1 MLGVAGAMA
10 LAATLGARGQTAAAT
25 AGEVTVFHNGVILT
39 MEGDKPASVES
50 VAIKDG
56 KIAFVGSKTQ
66 ALAAFKDV
74 KPADLRT
81 VDLEGRTML
90 PGFIDGW
97 GHFTL
102 LAQQTLGVDLSYFG
116 TNPRSRAELIARL
129 KEAKPF
135 NGWVVGHGYAA
146 AFLSDGAPTLQDL
159 DEAFPTTPVLIA
171 DMSTNTGMVNS
182 AGFRELGITP
192 ETPAAQPGKIG
203 KDPTTGKLTGELIF
217 KPFKL
222 AFAKALGSYPREVL
236 FKSYRDAEAKLAREG
251 YTTVQT
257 YQVTTQDVQ
266 GLRAAFDA
274 GALSVDVMAV
284 VDDLTNG
291 EQFILK
297 PDWTWGTYS
306 QGDRGLKFCGM
317 LVSVDT
323 APQLRLARF
332 TQPYR
337 DTSGLPNGFQ
347 GSVVRPVADIE
358 RLVLHAYQNDI
369 QLFGYA
375 SGDGG
380 IDIMLDAIA
389 KAVTAT
395 GKTGDRRT
403 VISHSTF
410 VRADQLERYRAQK
423 VIAAM
428 WPING
433 WMYGDAYAKLLG
445 PERANATMPVA
456 TAFAKGVIVAT
467 HTDYPSGGP
476 SVLENI
482 WSGATRKTVSGQV
495 LGGPELK
502 ADPYQLLLAHTR
514 NAAVMYGDQQSKG
527 TITVGKFADLVVL
540 DRNPLTVAPDDIRSI
555 RVVETIKRGKSIF
568 ARPR

>member
-192 ETPAAQPGKIG
+192 
-203 KDPTTGKLTGELIF
+203 
-217 KPFKL
+217 
-222 AFAKALGSYPREVL
+222 
-236 FKSYRDAEAKLAREG
+236 
-251 YTTVQT
+251 
-257 YQVTTQDVQ
+257 
-266 GLRAAFDA
+266 
-274 GALSVDVMAV
+274 
-284 VDDLTNG
+284 
-291 EQFILK
+291 
-297 PDWTWGTYS
+297 
-306 QGDRGLKFCGM
+306 
-317 LVSVDT
+317 
-323 APQLRLARF
+323 
-332 TQPYR
+332 
-337 DTSGLPNGFQ
+337 
-347 GSVVRPVADIE
+347 
-358 RLVLHAYQNDI
+358 
-369 QLFGYA
+369 
-375 SGDGG
+375 
-380 IDIMLDAIA
+380 
-389 KAVTAT
+389 
-395 GKTGDRRT
+395 
-403 VISHSTF
+403 
-410 VRADQLERYRAQK
+410 
-423 VIAAM
+423 
-428 WPING
+428 
-433 WMYGDAYAKLLG
+433 
-445 PERANATMPVA
+445 
-456 TAFAKGVIVAT
+456 
-467 HTDYPSGGP
+467 
-476 SVLENI
+476 
-482 WSGATRKTVSGQV
+482 
-495 LGGPELK
+495 
-502 ADPYQLLLAHTR
+502 
-514 NAAVMYGDQQSKG
+514 
-527 TITVGKFADLVVL
+527 
-540 DRNPLTVAPDDIRSI
+540 
-555 RVVETIKRGKSIF
+555 
-568 ARPR
+568 